1 LTNGY
6 AMVVIADHFVGK
18 ILTLGEPNQNGNADQ
33 P

>member
-1 LTNGY
+1 
-6 AMVVIADHFVGK
+6 MVVIADHFVGK